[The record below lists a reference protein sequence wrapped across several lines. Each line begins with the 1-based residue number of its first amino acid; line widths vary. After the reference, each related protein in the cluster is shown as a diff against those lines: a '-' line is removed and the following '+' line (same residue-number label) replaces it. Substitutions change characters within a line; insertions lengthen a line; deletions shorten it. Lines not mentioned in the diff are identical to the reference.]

1 MNSTDERFV
10 LQTARPRG
18 AAAQGE
24 GRRRLRRGAL
34 LMAVVGAWLMA
45 GSAAADVALGAA
57 ADADGA
63 NERMEWSLSEA
74 YEAAMENSSDIR
86 DAELALEDARL
97 ALQHVRSTG
106 LMAPDP
112 VAELQAE
119 AEVELAQRNV
129 ALARD
134 RVRLQVAEDFLG
146 VVRLENLIAVAKEGH
161 ELARRQM
168 AIAEDRFA
176 VGAAARIDIIRAAN
190 QVSMTEANVLEL
202 QGNRDIALMAL
213 RRTLGLDLQ
222 APVYPVV
229 EQVEPAPFEA
239 DLARDL
245 AFALENRLEILRART
260 GVETARKQI
269 ELADNDY
276 TPALVLARAQVG
288 LQRAQE
294 GLEQAQ
300 KGIELEV
307 RQLYQSLQDAK
318 RRLDVL
324 KRTEEEAREELRI
337 TEEMYEA
344 GVSTSVEVLR
354 AQTRLTQA
362 RTDYVNTLFDYQIAQ
377 VRYAHATART
387 MAEHDE

>member
-1 MNSTDERFV
+1 MRRVEPARHRRLGVRYRWV
-10 LQTARPRG
+10 LGRRAACLAAMLACLLFG
-18 AAAQGE
+18 AAAAGPAY
-24 GRRRLRRGAL
+24 GAP
-34 LMAVVGAWLMA
+34 
-45 GSAAADVALGAA
+45 
-57 ADADGA
+57 ADAETV
-63 NERMEWSLSEA
+63 NVRMEWTLEEA

-119 AEVELAQRNV
+119 SEAELARRNV
-129 ALARD
+129 ALVRD
-134 RVRLQVAEDFLG
+134 QVRLKVAEDFLG
-146 VVRLENLIAVAKEGH
+146 VVRLENLIAVAQEGH
-161 ELARRQM
+161 ELARRQL

-190 QVSMTEANVLEL
+190 QVSQTEANILEL
-202 QGNRDIALMAL
+202 EGNRDIALMAL

-229 EQVEPAPFEA
+229 EQVEATPFEA
-239 DLARDL
+239 DLEQDL
-245 AFALENRLEILRART
+245 TFALENRLEILRAQT
-260 GVETARKQI
+260 AVETARKRVQ
-269 ELADNDY
+269 LADNDY
-276 TPALVLARAQVG
+276 TPALLLARARVG
-288 LQRAQE
+288 LQRAEE
-294 GLEQAQ
+294 GLEQAR

-307 RQLYQSLQDAK
+307 RQLHQSLQDLQ

-362 RTDYVNTLFDYQIAQ
+362 RTDYVNALFDYQLAQ

-387 MAEHDE
+387 MDGQGE